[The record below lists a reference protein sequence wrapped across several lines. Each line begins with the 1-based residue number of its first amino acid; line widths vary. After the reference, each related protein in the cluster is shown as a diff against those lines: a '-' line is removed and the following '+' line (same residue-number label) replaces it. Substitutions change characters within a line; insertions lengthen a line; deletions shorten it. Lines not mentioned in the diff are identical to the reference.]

1 MTLQNNSLTDLH
13 QVETLNTTAAHLL
26 IISDL
31 HIARGKEPSGMIT
44 GTENFFADDALQRW
58 IQFHLHKYQEESAL
72 LVINGDFIDFLRV
85 IFTETEVLHFDY
97 VEWQKILQKVQI
109 HKTIEELKN
118 SFTEDEKVY
127 GFKTDD
133 FKSIWKLEKVFAGH
147 EKVFLALVEWLSC
160 PNKELLILK
169 GNHDLEW
176 HWEKVQA
183 YFSVKLNEIA
193 LQHNKRI
200 IGKISFIQD
209 SIIINEK
216 LYIEHGHR
224 YDKFSHVVGTPT
236 LDGKLSGQL
245 RLPLG
250 SFVNRYLLNR
260 IEIAYPFLDNIR
272 PTSNILAI
280 LLKERFPLA
289 IEILTKRVLALLKFV
304 DKKAFSYVFG
314 QALTFIG
321 IIMIPVVLTIFLMY
335 KDITNINLKGDWSN
349 LSFLKN
355 LGTLVISYIIGQFV
369 GVFNLKEPDDLSQE
383 APNIFKK
390 YPNLEVITMGHT
402 HNPMQIFQDNKAFF
416 NSGTWIP
423 IVEHTVGNLKE
434 DKTYNYI
441 ELNFLEKELFT
452 KDSLKRWNDD
462 ALRPESLYLTLKN

>member
-1 MTLQNNSLTDLH
+1 MTHQDNSLNTLH
-13 QVETLNTTAAHLL
+13 QVESLSTFATHLL

-44 GTENFFADDALQRW
+44 GTENFFADDAFLRW
-58 IQFHLHKYQEESAL
+58 IRFHLDKYQDESAM

-85 IFTETEVLHFDY
+85 IFTEIEMLDFDY
-97 VEWQKILQKVQI
+97 IEWQKILQKVQI
-109 HKTIEELKN
+109 NMTIEELKT
-118 SFTEDEKVY
+118 SFTEDEKIY

-133 FKSIWKLEKVFAGH
+133 FKSIWKLEKVFEGH
-147 EKVFLALVEWLSC
+147 EKVFLALTEWLSS

-176 HWEKVQA
+176 HWKKVQM

-193 LQHNKRI
+193 IQQKKSI

-209 SIIINEK
+209 SVIINKK

-224 YDKFSHVVGTPT
+224 YDKFSNVVGLPT

-250 SFVNRYLLNR
+250 SFVNRYVLNR

-272 PTSNILAI
+272 PTSNILAV
-280 LLKERFPLA
+280 LLRERFPLA
-289 IEILTKRVLALLKFV
+289 IEILTKRILTLLKFV
-304 DKKAFSYVFG
+304 DKKAFAYVFG
-314 QALTFIG
+314 QAFTFVG

-335 KDITNINLKGDWSN
+335 KDITYFNLKGDWSN

-355 LGTLVISYIIGQFV
+355 LGTLVLSYIIGQFV

-383 APNIFKK
+383 SSNIFRK
-390 YPNLEVITMGHT
+390 YPDVEVITMGHT
-402 HNPMQIFQDNKAFF
+402 HNPIQIFQENKAFF

-423 IVEHTVGNLKE
+423 IIEQTVGSLKE
-434 DKTYNYI
+434 NKTYNYLEI
-441 ELNFLEKELFT
+441 SFLEKELFT

-462 ALRPESLYLTLKN
+462 ALRPESLYLTLKK